1 MVKALGL
8 SAAIVMLGASC
19 LTPAYAITLD
29 AAVEQC
35 AVVAAEEQSAGD
47 NEDYQFR
54 GLCLSATAEY
64 LSTLNGAGLAPDAMG
79 VELAT
84 YVFELAQ
91 LLNQRLCRPD
101 SEIPQAIAMT
111 GNASRDPEQAEQIRL
126 ISLTV
131 FGCTFT
137 TTAAIPVA
145 ATAFGGSDSN
155 GSNTLVADVTPPPAV
170 GPETPQPPVIVPETP
185 QPPVIVPETPEPPVL
200 PPVLP
205 PEPPVIEPETPTGP
219 PASAT

>member
-19 LTPAYAITLD
+19 LTPAYAITFD
-29 AAVEQC
+29 AAIDQC
-35 AVVAAEEQSAGD
+35 AIVAAEEQNASER
-47 NEDYQFR
+47 EDFQFR
-54 GLCLSATAEY
+54 GLCLNATAEY
-64 LSTLNGAGLAPDAMG
+64 ITTLNRSGLAPDDMG
-79 VELAT
+79 VHLAN

-91 LLNQRLCRPD
+91 LLNQRVCRPE

-111 GNASRDPEQAEQIRL
+111 GEASRDPEQAAQIRL
-126 ISLTV
+126 ISQTV

-145 ATAFGGSDSN
+145 ATVTGSGTDSN
-155 GSNTLVADVTPPPAV
+155 EVQNVAETTPPPAV
-170 GPETPQPPVIVPETP
+170 VPQPPVVN
-185 QPPVIVPETPEPPVL
+185 PEPPV
-200 PPVLP
+200 VA
-205 PEPPVIEPETPTGP
+205 PEPPVIDPEPPVVDPEPPVIDPETPTGP